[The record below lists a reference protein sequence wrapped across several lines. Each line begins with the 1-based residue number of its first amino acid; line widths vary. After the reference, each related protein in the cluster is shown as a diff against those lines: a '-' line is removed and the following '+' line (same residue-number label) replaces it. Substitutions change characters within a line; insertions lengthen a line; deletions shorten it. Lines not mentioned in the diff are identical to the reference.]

1 MNPDCVFFEVCQT
14 KEQNNKVC
22 SRDCIR
28 YAEMKYLLDHSGLPN
43 NLKGK
48 TILNPEQIDYN
59 AFCMLA
65 DIKDNIVDYVRA
77 GKNLYL
83 YSENVGNGKSS
94 WLAKILKTY
103 FSKIWAG
110 NGFRKRGYFLYLPTF
125 LIELKESIRTP
136 SDELD
141 ELKEFLKTVDLLC
154 IDDIAASTLSE
165 YEHNYL
171 LYIIETRLSNG
182 LSTLYS
188 SNANEENLVQYLGT
202 RLKSRV
208 FNTSQIVRL
217 QGKDRRGL

>member
-1 MNPDCVFFEVCQT
+1 MNKDCVFFEVCQT
-14 KEQNNKVC
+14 KDNC
-22 SRDCIR
+22 SVDCIR
-28 YAEMKYLLDHSGLPN
+28 YAEMKYLIDNSGLPN

-48 TILNPEQIDYN
+48 TILMPEKVDYD
-59 AFCMLA
+59 AFVSLA
-65 DIKDNIVDYVRA
+65 NIKDNIEDFVKE
-77 GKNLYL
+77 GKNLYI

-103 FSKIWAG
+103 FNRIWAG
-110 NGFRKRGYFLYLPTF
+110 NGFKKRGYFLYLPTF
-125 LIELKESIRTP
+125 LIELKESISNRN
-136 SDELD
+136 DELE

-188 SNANEENLVQYLGT
+188 SNLNEEGLLQYLGT

-208 FNTSQIVRL
+208 FNNSQIIHL
-217 QGKDRRGL
+217 QGSDRRGQLNG

>member
-1 MNPDCVFFEVCQT
+1 MNKDCVFFEVCQT
-14 KEQNNKVC
+14 KDNC
-22 SRDCIR
+22 SVDCIR
-28 YAEMKYLLDHSGLPN
+28 YAEMKYLIDNSGLPN

-48 TILNPEQIDYN
+48 TILMPEKVDYD
-59 AFCMLA
+59 AFVSLA
-65 DIKDNIVDYVRA
+65 NIKDNIEDFVKE
-77 GKNLYL
+77 GKNLYI

-103 FSKIWAG
+103 FNRIWAG
-110 NGFRKRGYFLYLPTF
+110 NGFKKRGYFLYLPTF
-125 LIELKESIRTP
+125 LIELKESI
-136 SDELD
+136 SNKNDELE

-188 SNANEENLVQYLGT
+188 SNLNEEGLLQYLGT

-208 FNTSQIVRL
+208 FNNSQIIHL
-217 QGKDRRGL
+217 QGSDRRGQLNG

>member
-1 MNPDCVFFEVCQT
+1 MNKDCIFFNVCQT
-14 KEQNNKVC
+14 KEHC
-22 SRDCIR
+22 SVDCIR
-28 YAEMKYLLDHSGLPN
+28 YAEMKYLLDNSGLPN

-48 TILNPEQIDYN
+48 TILNPEKIDYE
-59 AFCMLA
+59 AFCSLA
-65 DIKDNIVDYVRA
+65 EIKDNIVDFVKQ

-103 FSKIWAG
+103 FNKVWAG
-110 NGFRKRGYFLYLPTF
+110 NGFKKRGYFLYLPTF
-125 LIELKESIRTP
+125 LIELKESIRNP
-136 SDELD
+136 NPELD
-141 ELKEFLKTVDLLC
+141 DLKEFLKTIDLLC

-188 SNANEENLVQYLGT
+188 SNLNEQNLLQYLGT

-208 FNTSQIVRL
+208 FNNSKIIHL
-217 QGKDRRGL
+217 QGRDRRGL

>member
-1 MNPDCVFFEVCQT
+1 MNKDCVFFEVCQT
-14 KEQNNKVC
+14 KDNC
-22 SRDCIR
+22 SVDCIR
-28 YAEMKYLLDHSGLPN
+28 YAEMKYLIDNSGLPN

-48 TILNPEQIDYN
+48 TILMPEKVDYD
-59 AFCMLA
+59 AFVSLA
-65 DIKDNIVDYVRA
+65 NIKDNIEDFVKE
-77 GKNLYL
+77 GKNLYI

-103 FSKIWAG
+103 FNRIWAG
-110 NGFRKRGYFLYLPTF
+110 NGFKKRGYFLYLPTF
-125 LIELKESIRTP
+125 LIELKESISNRN
-136 SDELD
+136 DELE

-165 YEHNYL
+165 FEHNYL

-188 SNANEENLVQYLGT
+188 SNLNEEGLLQYLGT

-208 FNTSQIVRL
+208 FNNSQIIHL
-217 QGKDRRGL
+217 QGSDRRGQSNG